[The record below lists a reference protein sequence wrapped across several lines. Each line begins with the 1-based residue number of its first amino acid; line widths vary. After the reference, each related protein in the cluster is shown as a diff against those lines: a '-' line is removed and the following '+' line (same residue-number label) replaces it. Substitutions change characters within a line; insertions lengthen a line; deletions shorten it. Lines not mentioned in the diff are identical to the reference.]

1 MFFIC
6 FFILRI
12 ELRTLSILDKCS
24 TNWPTSQRPHHYV
37 FFFLVYSDTV
47 SHSVNKTSH
56 RRHQAPL
63 SLESMSLAS
72 LTSFT

>member
-37 FFFLVYSDTV
+37 FFFLFI
-47 SHSVNKTSH
+47 
-56 RRHQAPL
+56 
-63 SLESMSLAS
+63 
-72 LTSFT
+72 LTQYLTQLTKPPTAGTRPH